1 MKRVIFVTL
10 FLFVVITASSVFAQ
24 TPSFKVAWKEGI
36 VLGLLVPSN
45 TTPEQL
51 KDLVY
56 KFRKAKQERTL
67 ATLIPPINRLSDPYM
82 TFIILI
88 FSDSKWATPEEYKKY
103 ERSGMET
110 KTSRTY
116 LNHIVASYSYDFQDG
131 KEYGS
136 LGYDDGVSKSVRYK
150 KLF

>member
-1 MKRVIFVTL
+1 MKRVIVVTL
-10 FLFVVITASSVFAQ
+10 FLFVVITLPSTFAQ
-24 TPSFKVAWKEGI
+24 KPSFKVVWKEGI
-36 VLGLLVPSN
+36 ILGLLVPSN

-51 KDLVY
+51 RDLVY
-56 KFRKAKQERTL
+56 KFRKARKERTL
-67 ATLIPPINRLSDPYM
+67 ATLIPPINRLSDPY
-82 TFIILI
+82 TAFIILI

-110 KTSRTY
+110 KTSKTY

-136 LGYDDGVSKSVRYK
+136 LGYNDGGLQSVHYK